1 MKILSLKFNNLNS
14 LKGNW
19 HIDFTDDAFVRDG
32 IFAIIGQTG
41 AGKTTILDAICL
53 AIYGE
58 TPRIDQISATQN
70 ELMSL
75 GAGECGAQVE
85 LQISGKMY
93 RFTWQQRRAGGK
105 ADGKLQA
112 VKREISQI
120 KHVGDD
126 GKILESK
133 ASLCQKKAVKIMHMN
148 FEQFTRSV
156 MLAQGNFAAFLK
168 ADAGEKGEI
177 LQQITGT
184 QIYGKIGI
192 KAFEIQKQKRQE
204 LTALQDKLDD
214 SDIMAD
220 DEFNALKASIEAD
233 KAALQK
239 KQDTLKDTETHIKKL
254 EQKQIIEQKIQKL
267 TQSITEHEQA
277 REHFKPKFAALELA
291 NNAFAIHDEYTKLS
305 HLREQ
310 ENQVR
315 DDILKLESDLNH
327 AQQSIT
333 ESSIEQDNAA
343 KNLKDVESEEAAA
356 QPIFKQVRELDG
368 QLSHLNEQKDRLNQ
382 TISQNNQNIQA
393 LNNNIQSL
401 LNDQT
406 KTNEILKELQ
416 DTLRYDI
423 ADLGQD
429 LGRLNAEHTQ
439 LNSQIQEIQ
448 ILNQDL
454 NHHQAAL
461 EGLQNTIAQ
470 KRIDYQD
477 AKTRLAN
484 SQKNFELIQADF
496 ITLTGIQSPITA
508 EAIMR
513 YGMSTNQQIQQQSQ
527 IKSTL
532 TTLKDPYDQYQLN
545 QEQIAKLQTQ
555 IGNLT
560 KQIGE
565 IRNTAQQLGDE
576 LDKENKTLITL
587 ENAHALRL
595 EVSILKKHLNNLQ
608 DGKPC
613 PLCGAIDHPYADKHP
628 HLHEEES
635 SDAEAIKHTKDKIN
649 TLNSSIQSNSQ
660 QLAVSNNNLDNL
672 NKNLDD
678 IIKQQPT
685 LRQKMREALDELLS
699 IKNDFNFDINQLD
712 DNLLNNL
719 ILQNQ
724 QTLAQL
730 NSTHAKYQAQEPEL
744 TQAINNVD
752 KYTQYFSNIKV
763 EGETLKGN
771 IANTQDIINQ
781 QTKHLNHALNNF
793 KQSHFNIAHTLDK
806 YDLTIRKGDFNTEF
820 TVEILSDVSDVS
832 DDILDKINKLNQK
845 YQTHQDA
852 KIRYQ
857 ESTRMLDGVKIS
869 LDNQQQQLDKLS
881 LDSHSYQEKYTNIQD
896 NISSL
901 RAQRQAIFGDKIIDD
916 EALLLRQKLQ
926 RGNEM
931 LNKAV
936 NAHNHHQNNALLLA
950 EQLQALN
957 SKLNNL
963 SQEAKQA
970 ADEFMSALSTKG
982 FEDEAAF
989 LQARLSHN
997 DRAKLSQEADTI
1009 LYAIKRSKES
1019 LEEEH
1024 DNLNILT
1031 QSIPNKDTL
1040 DELYHRRDELQ
1051 QQERESLQSLG
1062 KNQQILQSA
1071 ALARE
1076 KQNTLTDSIKRKQQD
1091 IQIWT
1096 KLNELIGSADG
1107 KKYRNFVQGL
1117 TLDLMLYHA
1126 NQVLSRMNERY
1137 ILKHGNTNDK
1147 NTLEISIIDTH
1158 QGNEERSTKNL
1169 SGGESFIIS
1178 LALALG
1184 LSMMSSDKVT
1194 IDSLFLDEG
1203 FGTLDEE
1210 ILDIALSTL
1219 SALQEEGKMIG
1230 IISHVATLKER
1241 ISTQILVHKGANGT
1255 SRLSGAGVVGNR

>member
-58 TPRIDQISATQN
+58 TPRINQISTTQN

-133 ASLCQKKAVKIMHMN
+133 IKLCEKKAVEIMHMN

-168 ADAGEKGEI
+168 ADAGEKGAI
-177 LQQITGT
+177 LEQITGT
-184 QIYGKIGI
+184 QIYGRIGT

-214 SDIMAD
+214 SEIMAD

-233 KAALQK
+233 KAALHK

-254 EQKQIIEQKIQKL
+254 EQKQTIEQKIQKL
-267 TQSITEHEQA
+267 TQSLVEHEQA

-310 ENQVR
+310 ANQVR

-333 ESSIEQDNAA
+333 ESSIEQGNAA

-416 DTLRYDI
+416 DTLRYDV

-454 NHHQAAL
+454 NHHQATL
-461 EGLQNTIAQ
+461 ENLQNTIAQ

-477 AKTRLAN
+477 AKTRLTN
-484 SQKNFELIQADF
+484 SQKNLELIQADF

-508 EAIMR
+508 ESIMR
-513 YGMSTNQQIQQQSQ
+513 YGMSINQKIQRQSQ

-545 QEQIAKLQTQ
+545 QEQVAKLQTQ
-555 IGNLT
+555 IGKLI

-565 IRNTAQQLGDE
+565 IQNTAQQLGNE
-576 LDKENKTLITL
+576 LDKENKTLIAL
-587 ENAHALRL
+587 EDAHALRL
-595 EVSILKKHLNNLQ
+595 EVSILKKHLSNLQ

-635 SDAEAIKHTKDKIN
+635 LDAETIKHTKDKIS
-649 TLNSSIQSNSQ
+649 TLNSSMQSNNQ

-672 NKNLDD
+672 NKNLED

-685 LRQKMREALDELLS
+685 LKQKMQEALDELSS
-699 IKNDFNFDINQLD
+699 IKNDFGFDINQLD

-730 NSTHAKYQAQEPEL
+730 NSAHAKYQAQEPEL

-820 TVEILSDVSDVS
+820 TIEILSNVS

-845 YQTHQDA
+845 YQTHQGA

-857 ESTRMLDGVKIS
+857 ESIRMLDGIKIS

-901 RAQRQAIFGDKIIDD
+901 QAQRRTIFGDKSIDD

-926 RGNEM
+926 HANEM

-936 NAHNHHQNNALLLA
+936 NAHNHHQNNALLLT
-950 EQLQALN
+950 EQLQSLN

-970 ADEFMSALSTKG
+970 ADEFTSTLHKKG
-982 FEDEAAF
+982 FDDEAAF
-989 LQARLSHN
+989 LQACLNHN
-997 DRAKLSQEADTI
+997 DRAKLSQEADVI

-1024 DNLNILT
+1024 DNLNTLT
-1031 QSIPNKDTL
+1031 QSITNKETL
-1040 DELYHRRDELQ
+1040 DELYSRRDDLQ

-1071 ALARE
+1071 AIARE
-1076 KQNTLTDSIKRKQQD
+1076 KQNTLTNNIKRKQQD
-1091 IQIWT
+1091 IQIWI

-1107 KKYRNFVQGL
+1107 KKYRNFAQGL

-1137 ILKHGNTNDK
+1137 ILKHGNADDRNS
-1147 NTLEISIIDTH
+1147 LEISIIDAH

-1184 LSMMSSDKVT
+1184 LSMMSSDKVA

-1255 SRLSGAGVVGNR
+1255 SRLSGAGVISGG

>member
-58 TPRIDQISATQN
+58 TPRINQISTTQN

-133 ASLCQKKAVKIMHMN
+133 IKLCEKKAVEIMHMN

-168 ADAGEKGEI
+168 AAAGEKGAI
-177 LQQITGT
+177 LEQITGT
-184 QIYGKIGI
+184 QIYGRIGT

-214 SDIMAD
+214 SEIMAD

-233 KAALQK
+233 KAALHK

-254 EQKQIIEQKIQKL
+254 EQKQTIEQKIQKL
-267 TQSITEHEQA
+267 TQSLVEHEQA

-310 ENQVR
+310 ANQVR

-333 ESSIEQDNAA
+333 ESSIEQGNAA

-416 DTLRYDI
+416 DTLRYDV

-461 EGLQNTIAQ
+461 ENLQNTIAQ

-477 AKTRLAN
+477 AKTRLTS

-513 YGMSTNQQIQQQSQ
+513 YGMFINQKIQQQSQ

-545 QEQIAKLQTQ
+545 QEQVAKLQTQ

-565 IRNTAQQLGDE
+565 IQNTAQQLGNE

-595 EVSILKKHLNNLQ
+595 EVSILKKHLSNLQ

-628 HLHEEES
+628 HLHEEKS
-635 SDAEAIKHTKDKIN
+635 LDAETIKHAKDKIS
-649 TLNSSIQSNSQ
+649 TLNSSMQSNNQ

-685 LRQKMREALDELLS
+685 LRQKMQEALDELSS
-699 IKNDFNFDINQLD
+699 IKNDFSFDINQLD

-820 TVEILSDVSDVS
+820 TVEILSNVS

-857 ESTRMLDGVKIS
+857 ESTRMLDGIKIS

-901 RAQRQAIFGDKIIDD
+901 QAQRRTIFGDKIIDD
-916 EALLLRQKLQ
+916 EALLLRQKIQ

-936 NAHNHHQNNALLLA
+936 NAHNHHQNNALLLT
-950 EQLQALN
+950 EQLQSLN

-970 ADEFMSALSTKG
+970 ADEFTSTLHKKG
-982 FEDEAAF
+982 FDDEAAF
-989 LQARLSHN
+989 LQACLNHN
-997 DRAKLSQEADTI
+997 DRAKLSQEADAI

-1024 DNLNILT
+1024 DNLNMLT
-1031 QSIPNKDTL
+1031 QSITNKETL
-1040 DELYHRRDELQ
+1040 DELYSRRDDLQ

-1071 ALARE
+1071 AIARE
-1076 KQNTLTDSIKRKQQD
+1076 KQNTLTNNIKRKQQD
-1091 IQIWT
+1091 IQIWI

-1107 KKYRNFVQGL
+1107 KKYRNFAQGL

-1137 ILKHGNTNDK
+1137 ILKHGNADDRNS
-1147 NTLEISIIDTH
+1147 LEISIIDAH

-1184 LSMMSSDKVT
+1184 LSMMSSDKVA

-1255 SRLSGAGVVGNR
+1255 SRLSGAGVISGG

>member
-58 TPRIDQISATQN
+58 TPRINQISTTQN

-133 ASLCQKKAVKIMHMN
+133 IKLCEKKAVEIMHMN

-168 ADAGEKGEI
+168 AAAGEKGAI
-177 LQQITGT
+177 LEQITGT
-184 QIYGKIGI
+184 QIYGRIGT

-214 SDIMAD
+214 SEIMAD

-233 KAALQK
+233 KAALHK

-254 EQKQIIEQKIQKL
+254 EQKQTIEQKIQKL
-267 TQSITEHEQA
+267 TQSLVEHEQA

-310 ENQVR
+310 ANQVR

-333 ESSIEQDNAA
+333 ESSIEQGNAA

-416 DTLRYDI
+416 DTLRYDV

-461 EGLQNTIAQ
+461 ENLQNTIAQ

-477 AKTRLAN
+477 AKTRLTS

-513 YGMSTNQQIQQQSQ
+513 YGMFINQKIQQQSQ

-545 QEQIAKLQTQ
+545 QEQVAKLQTQ

-565 IRNTAQQLGDE
+565 IQNTAQQLGNE

-595 EVSILKKHLNNLQ
+595 EVSILKKHLSNLQ

-628 HLHEEES
+628 HLHEEKS
-635 SDAEAIKHTKDKIN
+635 LDAETIKHAKDKIS
-649 TLNSSIQSNSQ
+649 TLNSSMQSNNQ

-685 LRQKMREALDELLS
+685 LRQKMQEALDELSS
-699 IKNDFNFDINQLD
+699 IKNDFSFDINQLD

-820 TVEILSDVSDVS
+820 TVEILSNVS

-857 ESTRMLDGVKIS
+857 ESTRMLDGIKIS

-881 LDSHSYQEKYTNIQD
+881 LNSHSYQEKYTNIQD

-901 RAQRQAIFGDKIIDD
+901 QAQRRTIFGDKIIDD
-916 EALLLRQKLQ
+916 EALLLRQKIQ

-936 NAHNHHQNNALLLA
+936 NAHNHHQNNALLLT
-950 EQLQALN
+950 EQLQSLN

-970 ADEFMSALSTKG
+970 ADEFTSTLHKKG
-982 FEDEAAF
+982 FDDEAAF
-989 LQARLSHN
+989 LQACLNHN
-997 DRAKLSQEADTI
+997 DRAKLSQEADAI

-1024 DNLNILT
+1024 DNLNMLT
-1031 QSIPNKDTL
+1031 QSITNKETL
-1040 DELYHRRDELQ
+1040 DELYSRRDDLQ

-1071 ALARE
+1071 AIARE
-1076 KQNTLTDSIKRKQQD
+1076 KQNTLTNNIKRKQQD
-1091 IQIWT
+1091 IQIWI

-1107 KKYRNFVQGL
+1107 KKYRNFAQGL

-1137 ILKHGNTNDK
+1137 ILKHGNADDRNS
-1147 NTLEISIIDTH
+1147 LEISIIDAH

-1184 LSMMSSDKVT
+1184 LSMMSSDKVA

-1255 SRLSGAGVVGNR
+1255 SRLSGAGVISGG

>member
-58 TPRIDQISATQN
+58 TPRINQISTTQN

-133 ASLCQKKAVKIMHMN
+133 IKLCEKKAVEIMHMN

-168 ADAGEKGEI
+168 ADAGEKGAI
-177 LQQITGT
+177 LEQITGT
-184 QIYGKIGI
+184 QIYGRIGT

-214 SDIMAD
+214 SEIMAD

-233 KAALQK
+233 KAALHK

-254 EQKQIIEQKIQKL
+254 EQKQTIEQKIQKL
-267 TQSITEHEQA
+267 TQSLVEHEQA

-310 ENQVR
+310 ANQVR

-333 ESSIEQDNAA
+333 ESSIEQGNAA

-416 DTLRYDI
+416 DTLRYDV

-461 EGLQNTIAQ
+461 ENLQNTIAQ

-477 AKTRLAN
+477 AKTRLTN
-484 SQKNFELIQADF
+484 SQKNLELIQADF

-508 EAIMR
+508 ESIMR
-513 YGMSTNQQIQQQSQ
+513 YGMSINQKIQWQSQ

-545 QEQIAKLQTQ
+545 QEQVAKLQTQ
-555 IGNLT
+555 IGKLI

-565 IRNTAQQLGDE
+565 IQNTAQQLGDE

-595 EVSILKKHLNNLQ
+595 EVSILKKHLSNLQ

-635 SDAEAIKHTKDKIN
+635 LDAETIKHTKDKIS
-649 TLNSSIQSNSQ
+649 TLNSSMQSNNQ

-672 NKNLDD
+672 NKNLED

-685 LRQKMREALDELLS
+685 LKQKMQEALDELSS
-699 IKNDFNFDINQLD
+699 IKNDFGFDINQLD

-730 NSTHAKYQAQEPEL
+730 NSKHAKYQAQEPEL
-744 TQAINNVD
+744 TQVINNVD

-781 QTKHLNHALNNF
+781 QTKHLNHTLNNF

-806 YDLTIRKGDFNTEF
+806 YDLTIHKGDFNTEF
-820 TVEILSDVSDVS
+820 TIEILPNVS

-845 YQTHQDA
+845 YQTHQGA

-857 ESTRMLDGVKIS
+857 ESIRMLDGIKIS

-901 RAQRQAIFGDKIIDD
+901 QAQRRTIFGDKIIDD
-916 EALLLRQKLQ
+916 EALLLRQKIQ

-936 NAHNHHQNNALLLA
+936 NAHNHHQNNALLLT
-950 EQLQALN
+950 EQLQSLN

-970 ADEFMSALSTKG
+970 ADEFTSTLHKKG
-982 FEDEAAF
+982 FDDEAAF
-989 LQARLSHN
+989 LQACLNHK
-997 DRAKLSQEADTI
+997 DRAKLSQEADVI

-1024 DNLNILT
+1024 DNLNTLT
-1031 QSIPNKDTL
+1031 QSITNKETL
-1040 DELYHRRDELQ
+1040 DELYSRRDDLQ

-1071 ALARE
+1071 AIARE
-1076 KQNTLTDSIKRKQQD
+1076 KQNTLTNNIKRKQQD
-1091 IQIWT
+1091 IQIWI

-1107 KKYRNFVQGL
+1107 KKYRNFAQGL

-1137 ILKHGNTNDK
+1137 ILKHGNADDRNS
-1147 NTLEISIIDTH
+1147 LEISIIDAH

-1184 LSMMSSDKVT
+1184 LSMMSSDKVA

-1255 SRLSGAGVVGNR
+1255 SRLSGAGVISGG

>member
-58 TPRIDQISATQN
+58 TPRINQISTTQN

-85 LQISGKMY
+85 LLISSKMY

-112 VKREISQI
+112 IKREISQI
-120 KHVGDD
+120 NHVGDD

-133 ASLCQKKAVKIMHMN
+133 ASLCKEKAVKIMHMN

-168 ADAGEKGEI
+168 ADAGEKGAI
-177 LQQITGT
+177 LEQITGT
-184 QIYGKIGI
+184 QIYGRIGT

-214 SDIMAD
+214 SEIMAD
-220 DEFNALKASIEAD
+220 DEFNALKASIEVD

-254 EQKQIIEQKIQKL
+254 EQKQTIEQKIQKL
-267 TQSITEHEQA
+267 TQSLAEHEQA
-277 REHFKPKFAALELA
+277 RKHFKPKFAALELA
-291 NNAFAIHDEYTKLS
+291 NNAFAIHDEYAKLS

-416 DTLRYDI
+416 DTLRYDV

-461 EGLQNTIAQ
+461 DGLQNTIAQ

-477 AKTRLAN
+477 AKTRLTN

-513 YGMSTNQQIQQQSQ
+513 YGMSINQKIQQQSQ

-545 QEQIAKLQTQ
+545 QEQVAKLQTQ

-565 IRNTAQQLGDE
+565 IQNTAQQLGDE
-576 LDKENKTLITL
+576 LDKENKTLIAL

-595 EVSILKKHLNNLQ
+595 EVSILKKHLSNLQ

-635 SDAEAIKHTKDKIN
+635 SDAETIKHTKDKIS
-649 TLNSSIQSNSQ
+649 TLNSSMQSNNQ

-685 LRQKMREALDELLS
+685 LRQKMREALDELSS
-699 IKNDFNFDINQLD
+699 IKNDFSFDINQLD

-763 EGETLKGN
+763 EGETLKGS

-793 KQSHFNIAHTLDK
+793 KQSHFSIAHTLDK

-820 TVEILSDVSDVS
+820 TVEILSSIS

-857 ESTRMLDGVKIS
+857 ESTRMLDGIKIS

-901 RAQRQAIFGDKIIDD
+901 QAQRQAIFGDKIIDD

-926 RGNEM
+926 RSNEM

-936 NAHNHHQNNALLLA
+936 NAHNHHQNNALLLT
-950 EQLQALN
+950 EQLQSLN

-970 ADEFMSALSTKG
+970 ADEFTSTLHKKG
-982 FEDEAAF
+982 FDDETAF
-989 LQARLSHN
+989 LQACLNHN
-997 DRAKLSQEADTI
+997 DRAKLSQEADAI

-1024 DNLNILT
+1024 DNLNTLA
-1031 QSIPNKDTL
+1031 QSITNKETL
-1040 DELYHRRDELQ
+1040 DELYSRRDQLQ

-1071 ALARE
+1071 AIARE
-1076 KQNTLTDSIKRKQQD
+1076 KQNTLTNNIKRKKQD

-1107 KKYRNFVQGL
+1107 KKYRNFAQGL

-1137 ILKHGNTNDK
+1137 ILKHGNADDRNS
-1147 NTLEISIIDTH
+1147 LEISIIDTH

-1194 IDSLFLDEG
+1194 INSLFLDEG

-1241 ISTQILVHKGANGT
+1241 ISTQILVHKGTNGT
-1255 SRLSGAGVVGNR
+1255 SRLSGAGVISGG

>member
-58 TPRIDQISATQN
+58 TPRINQISTTQN

-85 LQISGKMY
+85 LQISGKIY

-133 ASLCQKKAVKIMHMN
+133 IKLCEKKAVEIMHMN

-168 ADAGEKGEI
+168 ADAGEKGAI
-177 LQQITGT
+177 LEQITGT
-184 QIYGKIGI
+184 QIYGRIGT

-214 SDIMAD
+214 SEIMAD

-233 KAALQK
+233 KAALHK

-254 EQKQIIEQKIQKL
+254 EQKQTIEQKIQKL
-267 TQSITEHEQA
+267 TQSLVEHEQA

-310 ENQVR
+310 ANQVR

-333 ESSIEQDNAA
+333 ESSIEQGNAA

-416 DTLRYDI
+416 DTLRYDV

-454 NHHQAAL
+454 NHHQATL
-461 EGLQNTIAQ
+461 ENLQNTIAQ

-477 AKTRLAN
+477 AKTRLTN
-484 SQKNFELIQADF
+484 SQKNLELIQADF

-508 EAIMR
+508 ESIMR
-513 YGMSTNQQIQQQSQ
+513 YGMSINQKIQRQSQ

-545 QEQIAKLQTQ
+545 QEQVAKLQTQ
-555 IGNLT
+555 IGKLI

-565 IRNTAQQLGDE
+565 IQNTAQQLGNE
-576 LDKENKTLITL
+576 LDKENKTLIAL
-587 ENAHALRL
+587 EDAHALRL
-595 EVSILKKHLNNLQ
+595 EVSILKKHLSNLQ

-635 SDAEAIKHTKDKIN
+635 LDAETIKHTKDKIS
-649 TLNSSIQSNSQ
+649 TLNSSMQSNNQ

-672 NKNLDD
+672 NKNLED

-685 LRQKMREALDELLS
+685 LKQKMQEALDELSS
-699 IKNDFNFDINQLD
+699 IKNDFGFDINQLD

-781 QTKHLNHALNNF
+781 QTKHLNHALNKF

-820 TVEILSDVSDVS
+820 TIEILPNVS

-857 ESTRMLDGVKIS
+857 ESTRMLDGIKIS

-901 RAQRQAIFGDKIIDD
+901 QAQRRTIFGDKIIDD

-926 RGNEM
+926 HANEM

-936 NAHNHHQNNALLLA
+936 NAHNHHQNNALLLT
-950 EQLQALN
+950 EQLQSLN

-970 ADEFMSALSTKG
+970 ADEFTSTLHKKG
-982 FEDEAAF
+982 FDDEAAF
-989 LQARLSHN
+989 LQACLNHN
-997 DRAKLSQEADTI
+997 DRAKLSQEADAI

-1024 DNLNILT
+1024 DNLNTLT
-1031 QSIPNKDTL
+1031 QSITNKETL
-1040 DELYHRRDELQ
+1040 DELYNRRDDLQ

-1071 ALARE
+1071 AIARE
-1076 KQNTLTDSIKRKQQD
+1076 KQNTLTNNIKRKQQD
-1091 IQIWT
+1091 IQIWI

-1107 KKYRNFVQGL
+1107 KKYRNFAQGL

-1137 ILKHGNTNDK
+1137 ILKHGNADDRNS
-1147 NTLEISIIDTH
+1147 LEISIIDTH

-1255 SRLSGAGVVGNR
+1255 SGLSGAGVISGG

>member
-58 TPRIDQISATQN
+58 TPRINQISTTQN

-133 ASLCQKKAVKIMHMN
+133 IKLCEEKAVEIMHMN

-168 ADAGEKGEI
+168 ADAGEKGAI
-177 LQQITGT
+177 LEQITGT
-184 QIYGKIGI
+184 QIYGRIGT
-192 KAFEIQKQKRQE
+192 KAFELQKQKRQE
-204 LTALQDKLDD
+204 LTALQDRLDD
-214 SDIMAD
+214 SEIMAD

-233 KAALQK
+233 KAALHK
-239 KQDTLKDTETHIKKL
+239 NQDTLKDTETHIKKL
-254 EQKQIIEQKIQKL
+254 EQKQTIEQKIRKL
-267 TQSITEHEQA
+267 TQSLVEHEQA

-310 ENQVR
+310 ENQVT

-406 KTNEILKELQ
+406 KTSEILKELQ
-416 DTLRYDI
+416 DTLRYDV

-461 EGLQNTIAQ
+461 ENLQNTIAQ

-477 AKTRLAN
+477 AKTRLTN
-484 SQKNFELIQADF
+484 SQKNLELIQADF

-513 YGMSTNQQIQQQSQ
+513 YGMSINQKIQRQSQ

-545 QEQIAKLQTQ
+545 QEQVAKLQTQ
-555 IGNLT
+555 IGKLI

-565 IRNTAQQLGDE
+565 IQNTAQQLGNE
-576 LDKENKTLITL
+576 LDKENKTLIAL
-587 ENAHALRL
+587 EDAHALRL
-595 EVSILKKHLNNLQ
+595 EVSILKKHLSNLQ

-628 HLHEEES
+628 HLHEEKS
-635 SDAEAIKHTKDKIN
+635 LDAETIKHAKDKIS
-649 TLNSSIQSNSQ
+649 TLNSSMQSNNQ

-685 LRQKMREALDELLS
+685 LRQKMQEALDELSS
-699 IKNDFNFDINQLD
+699 IKNDFSFDINQLD

-806 YDLTIRKGDFNTEF
+806 YDLTIPKGDFNTQF
-820 TVEILSDVSDVS
+820 TVEILSSVS

-852 KIRYQ
+852 KTRYQ
-857 ESTRMLDGVKIS
+857 EFTRMLDVIKIS

-881 LDSHSYQEKYTNIQD
+881 LDSHSYQEKYTCIQD

-901 RAQRQAIFGDKIIDD
+901 QAQRRTIFGDKIIDD

-926 RGNEM
+926 HANEM

-936 NAHNHHQNNALLLA
+936 NAHNHHQNNALLLT
-950 EQLQALN
+950 EQLQSLN

-970 ADEFMSALSTKG
+970 ADEFTSTLHKKG
-982 FEDEAAF
+982 FDDEAAF
-989 LQARLSHN
+989 LQACLNHN
-997 DRAKLSQEADTI
+997 DRAKLSQEADVI

-1024 DNLNILT
+1024 DNLNTLA
-1031 QSIPNKDTL
+1031 QSITNKETL
-1040 DELYHRRDELQ
+1040 DELYSRRDELQ

-1071 ALARE
+1071 AIARE
-1076 KQNTLTDSIKRKQQD
+1076 KQNTLTNNIKRKQQD
-1091 IQIWT
+1091 IQIWI

-1107 KKYRNFVQGL
+1107 KKYRNFAQGL

-1137 ILKHGNTNDK
+1137 ILKHGNADDRNS
-1147 NTLEISIIDTH
+1147 LEISIIDTH

-1255 SRLSGAGVVGNR
+1255 SGLSGAGVISGG

>member
-58 TPRIDQISATQN
+58 TPRINQISTTQN

-133 ASLCQKKAVKIMHMN
+133 IKPCEKKAVEIMHMN

-168 ADAGEKGEI
+168 ADAGEKGAI
-177 LQQITGT
+177 LEQITGT
-184 QIYGKIGI
+184 QIYGRIGT

-214 SDIMAD
+214 SEIMAD

-233 KAALQK
+233 KAALHK

-254 EQKQIIEQKIQKL
+254 EQKQTIEQKIQKL
-267 TQSITEHEQA
+267 TQSLVEHEQA

-310 ENQVR
+310 ANQVR

-333 ESSIEQDNAA
+333 ESSIEQGNAA

-401 LNDQT
+401 LNEQT

-416 DTLRYDI
+416 DTLRYDV

-429 LGRLNAEHTQ
+429 LGRLNAEHIQ

-461 EGLQNTIAQ
+461 ENLQNTIAQ

-477 AKTRLAN
+477 AKTRLTS

-513 YGMSTNQQIQQQSQ
+513 YGMSINQKIQQQSQ

-545 QEQIAKLQTQ
+545 QEQVAKLQTQ
-555 IGNLT
+555 IGNLI

-565 IRNTAQQLGDE
+565 IQNTAQQLGNE

-595 EVSILKKHLNNLQ
+595 EVSILKKHLSNLQ

-635 SDAEAIKHTKDKIN
+635 LDAETIKHTKDKIS
-649 TLNSSIQSNSQ
+649 TLNSSMQSNNQ

-672 NKNLDD
+672 NKSLDD

-685 LRQKMREALDELLS
+685 LRQKMQEALDELSS
-699 IKNDFNFDINQLD
+699 IKNDFSFDINQLD

-719 ILQNQ
+719 ILQNR

-730 NSTHAKYQAQEPEL
+730 NSKHAKYQAQEPEL
-744 TQAINNVD
+744 TRAINNVD

-820 TVEILSDVSDVS
+820 TVEILSNVS

-857 ESTRMLDGVKIS
+857 ESTRMLDGIKIS

-901 RAQRQAIFGDKIIDD
+901 QAQRRTIFGDKIIDD
-916 EALLLRQKLQ
+916 EALLLRQKIQ

-936 NAHNHHQNNALLLA
+936 NAHNHHQNNALLLT
-950 EQLQALN
+950 EQLQSLN

-970 ADEFMSALSTKG
+970 ADEFTSTLHKKG
-982 FEDEAAF
+982 FDDEAAF
-989 LQARLSHN
+989 LQACLNHN
-997 DRAKLSQEADTI
+997 DRAKLSQEADAI

-1024 DNLNILT
+1024 DNLNMLT
-1031 QSIPNKDTL
+1031 QSITNKETL
-1040 DELYHRRDELQ
+1040 DELYSRRDDLQ

-1071 ALARE
+1071 AIARE
-1076 KQNTLTDSIKRKQQD
+1076 KQNTLTNNIKRKQQD
-1091 IQIWT
+1091 IQIWI

-1107 KKYRNFVQGL
+1107 KKYRNFAQGL

-1137 ILKHGNTNDK
+1137 ILKHGNADDRNS
-1147 NTLEISIIDTH
+1147 LEISIIDAH

-1184 LSMMSSDKVT
+1184 LSMMSSDKVA

-1255 SRLSGAGVVGNR
+1255 SRLSGAGVISGG